1 MLFYHQLL
9 PWHFLPIDLLGDY
22 VSDAQSKQSFIKQ
35 TYTCGAEATVM
46 MNNPTHQLQ
55 MTNPDHLRLAAAQ
68 IAHGEIIVMSFNGI
82 FVIVGDADNPE
93 IPDKIAAAKGRP
105 KVKGVALVCPPEYL
119 AEQIDRDAAPLR
131 EHHALAQIL
140 RLYQTVHAIGAI
152 LPAALPGAPAHVV
165 QAGTILNVWSEYL
178 PHQPI
183 RQLINELRKHGKRAL
198 VGSSA
203 NKTGQPTL
211 IDAQQAVDTFQNDI
225 SLMLLDTFDGMPA
238 QYRRST
244 SIIDF
249 TGPVARLYRE
259 GSLSAQ
265 ELQAQMTRL
274 GLGSLIVGTDVQR
287 V

>member
-1 MLFYHQLL
+1 MTN
-9 PWHFLPIDLLGDY
+9 
-22 VSDAQSKQSFIKQ
+22 K
-35 TYTCGAEATVM
+35 
-46 MNNPTHQLQ
+46 PTQHLQ
-55 MTNPDHLRLAAAQ
+55 MTNPDHLRSAAAH
-68 IAHGEIIVMSFNGI
+68 IADGGIIVMPFNGI

-105 KVKGVALVCPPEYL
+105 KVKGVALVCPPESL
-119 AEQIDRDAAPLR
+119 AEHIDLGAPALR
-131 EHHALAQIL
+131 EHHSFAQIL
-140 RLYQTVHAIGAI
+140 QLYQTVYAIGAI
-152 LPAALPGAPAHVV
+152 LPASVPGAPAHVV

-178 PHQPI
+178 PQQPI
-183 RQLINELRKHGKRAL
+183 RQLINELRQHGKRAL

-203 NKTGQPTL
+203 NKAGQPTM
-211 IDAQQAVDTFQNDI
+211 IDAQQVVDIFKNDI
-225 SLMLLDTFDGMPA
+225 PVLLLDTFDGMPA

-274 GLGSLIVGTDVQR
+274 SLGALVVDADVQR